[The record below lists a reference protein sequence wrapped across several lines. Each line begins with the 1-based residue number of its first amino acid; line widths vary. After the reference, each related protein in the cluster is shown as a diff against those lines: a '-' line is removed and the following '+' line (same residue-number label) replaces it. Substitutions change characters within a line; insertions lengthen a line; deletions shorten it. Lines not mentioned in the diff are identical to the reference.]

1 MWVALGIFVV
11 ILFLSFFEFRV
22 RPPDRII
29 LYESKGQVRQRKTRF
44 YPRHFCLAISSSVHT
59 IQPQIDAEAKGR
71 LEIKVRLAI
80 SVAASSE
87 HLPDLIRVGGWRPD
101 AVTKATTEL
110 ESAIDNL
117 VRGFTEKYEVEE
129 LSSEKLTENLQD
141 QLKNPTQLFG
151 LRLLSVYVQSIEPVD
166 EEIAE
171 AMRRQEADRIMERTE
186 VLSQKARVA
195 ASKAKV
201 AADEEIVL
209 SQHKLEIKRLGL
221 KKIKEEKET
230 DLARIR
236 LEEEMRNR
244 KIQLELDREEVELIK
259 NNPELVLLTP
269 QIARLAEASQNLRNA
284 RTVISLSPN
293 DFKEDS
299 PISTLLQSLL
309 ERLGKSG
316 QKTRLDTKNR
326 KR

>member
-1 MWVALGIFVV
+1 MWVVLGIAAV
-11 ILFLSFFEFRV
+11 ILFLLIFEFRI
-22 RPPDRII
+22 RPPDQIV
-29 LYESKGQVRQRKTRF
+29 LYESKDQVKQRKIRL
-44 YPRHFCLAISSSVHT
+44 YPRHFSLAIPSTVHT
-59 IQPQIDAEAKGR
+59 IQLQIDAEAKGR
-71 LEIKVRLAI
+71 LEVKVRLAI
-80 SVAASSE
+80 TVAASSE
-87 HLPDLIRVGGWRPD
+87 HLPDLIRVAGWRQD

-110 ESAIDNL
+110 ESVLDNL

-129 LSSEKLTENLQD
+129 LSSEKLTEHLQD
-141 QLKNPTQLFG
+141 QLKNPTQLLG
-151 LRLLSVYVQSIEPVD
+151 LRLLSVYVQSIEPID

-171 AMRRQEADRIMERTE
+171 AMRRQEADRIMEQTE
-186 VLSQKARVA
+186 ILSQKARVA
-195 ASKAKV
+195 TSKAKV
-201 AADEEIVL
+201 DADEEIAL
-209 SQHKLEIKRLGL
+209 SQHKLELKRLEL
-221 KKIKEEKET
+221 KKTEEERET
-230 DLARIR
+230 ELARIR

-244 KIQLELDREEVELIK
+244 KLQLELDREEVELIK

-316 QKTRLDTKNR
+316 PKTSSETKN
-326 KR
+326 KKQ

>member
-1 MWVALGIFVV
+1 MWVALSIVAV
-11 ILFLSFFEFRV
+11 ILFLLIFEFRV
-22 RPPDRII
+22 RPPDRIV
-29 LYESKGQVRQRKTRF
+29 LYESKGQVKQRKTRL
-44 YPRHFCLAISSSVHT
+44 YPRHFSLAIPSSVHT
-59 IQPQIDAEAKGR
+59 TQPQADAETRGR
-71 LEIKVRLAI
+71 LEVKVRLAI
-80 SVAASSE
+80 TVAASSE
-87 HLPDLIRVGGWRPD
+87 HLPYLIRVGGWRQD

-110 ESAIDNL
+110 ESVLDNL

-129 LSSEKLTENLQD
+129 LSSEKLTEHLQD
-141 QLKNPTQLFG
+141 QLKNPAQLLG

-166 EEIAE
+166 EEIAA

-201 AADEEIVL
+201 DADEEIAL
-209 SQHKLEIKRLGL
+209 LQHKLELKSLER
-221 KKIKEEKET
+221 KKIEEERET
-230 DLARIR
+230 ELARIR
-236 LEEEMRNR
+236 LDEEMRNR
-244 KIQLELDREEVELIK
+244 KLQLEVDREEVELIK

-309 ERLGKSG
+309 GRLEKSG
-316 QKTRLDTKNR
+316 PKTSSDTKN
-326 KR
+326 KKQ